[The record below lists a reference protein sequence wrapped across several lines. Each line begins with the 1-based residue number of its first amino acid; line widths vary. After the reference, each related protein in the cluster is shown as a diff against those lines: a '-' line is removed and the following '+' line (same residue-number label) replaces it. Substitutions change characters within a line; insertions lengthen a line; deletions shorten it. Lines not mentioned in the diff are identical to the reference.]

1 MQVDTSCKVIN
12 HYTNIKDFEKK
23 DVFAPAQKMK
33 CNYISRKCVQIQE
46 EKSKICYSGKF
57 QFIFNG
63 FECTICII
71 LLSQP
76 SQHTRKAL
84 LEKIENNENIA

>member
-12 HYTNIKDFEKK
+12 NDTNIKDFEKK
-23 DVFAPAQKMK
+23 LHQLKKMK
-33 CNYISRKCVQIQE
+33 RNYTSRKRVQIQE
-46 EKSKICYSGKF
+46 EKGKICHSGKF

-63 FECTICII
+63 FECIICTI

-76 SQHTRKAL
+76 SQHTRKTL
-84 LEKIENNENIA
+84 WEKVENNENIA